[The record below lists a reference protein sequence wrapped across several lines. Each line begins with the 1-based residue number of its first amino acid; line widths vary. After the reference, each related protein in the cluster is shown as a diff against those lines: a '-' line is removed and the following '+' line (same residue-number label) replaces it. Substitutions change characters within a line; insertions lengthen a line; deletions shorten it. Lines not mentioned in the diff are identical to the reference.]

1 MDMFAIKNES
11 GKVVEAGFPN
21 KEAAKA
27 RRNELG
33 MVHIPVVKTLRGK
46 DVELHGKVSGHTVTK
61 GKDHPT
67 YGKRYNK

>member
-1 MDMFAIKNES
+1 MDMFAIKNEQ
-11 GKVVEAGFPN
+11 GKVVESGFPN

-33 MVHIPVVKTLRGK
+33 MTHIPTVKTVRGH
-46 DVELHGKVSGHTVTK
+46 DEERQGKVSGHTVTK

-67 YGKRYNK
+67 YGTRHNK